1 MSTPLVLVV
10 VDDSPEDRDL
20 YRRLLSQAGGPGYT
34 VSEADSGA
42 EGLRLCEAERPDCV
56 LLDYRL
62 PDIDGLGF
70 LTGLAKEEGALPA
83 PVVVLTGQG
92 SEGLV
97 AHIMKAGAADYLP
110 KGSLSPSG
118 LARAIGTAVERF
130 RLERAVE
137 RQHRLLAET
146 YGQLQQR
153 NAEIQGFYHTL
164 SHELKTPLTAACEFV
179 AIVLDGLAGELT
191 ETQREY
197 LSIAKQSCEQM
208 RRLITDLLDAT
219 RLETGKLSIEPRP
232 TALGELMRV
241 AVACL
246 APLAEERGLQL
257 EHTIAP
263 DLPKVL
269 VDRQRIAQV
278 LANLLSNAIKF
289 TQNGGR
295 IAVTAGQDP
304 EQPCFAR
311 VSVSDTGRGI
321 AKEHLSPIFERLNQV
336 HPDDAG
342 SAGGL
347 GLGLYLCRELIELH
361 GGKIWADSQ
370 LGEGSTFS
378 FTLPAWDPAKL
389 TLPS

>member
-1 MSTPLVLVV
+1 MSAPVALVV
-10 VDDSPEDRDL
+10 VDDSPEDREL
-20 YRRLLSQAGGPGYT
+20 YRRLLSQAGGPGYAI
-34 VSEADSGA
+34 SEADSGA

-62 PDIDGLGF
+62 PDLDGLEF
-70 LTGLAKEEGALPA
+70 LTALAKEEGAFSA

-97 AHIMKAGAADYLP
+97 ADVMKAGAADYLP
-110 KGSLSPSG
+110 KGSLSASA
-118 LARAIGTAVERF
+118 LARAIMTAVERF
-130 RLERAVE
+130 RLQRAVE
-137 RQHRLLAET
+137 RQHRLLGET
-146 YGQLQQR
+146 NHQLQQR
-153 NAEIQGFYHTL
+153 NAEIQSFYHTL
-164 SHELKTPLTAACEFV
+164 SHEINTPLTAAREFV
-179 AIVLDGLAGELT
+179 AIVLDGLAGEIT

-197 LSIAKQSCEQM
+197 LGIAKQSCDQM
-208 RRLITDLLDAT
+208 RRLINDLLDAT

-232 TALGELMRV
+232 TALSKLLRG
-241 AVACL
+241 AVASH
-246 APLAEERGLQL
+246 APLAEAGGLRL

-263 DLPKVL
+263 DVPAVL
-269 VDRQRIAQV
+269 IDRQRIAQV

-304 EQPCFAR
+304 EQPCLAR

-321 AKEHLSPIFERLNQV
+321 ANEHLGSIFERLNQV
-336 HPDDAG
+336 RPDDAG

-370 LGEGSTFS
+370 LGKGSTFS
-378 FTLPAWDPAKL
+378 FTLPAWDPARE